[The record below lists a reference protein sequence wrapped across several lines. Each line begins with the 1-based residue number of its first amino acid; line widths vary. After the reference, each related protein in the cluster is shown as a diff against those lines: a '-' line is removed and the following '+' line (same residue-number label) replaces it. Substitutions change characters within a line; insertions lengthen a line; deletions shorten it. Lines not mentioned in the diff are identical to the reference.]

1 MNGLAVYL
9 FGSPRVVLGE
19 KTTAHFKTDKVL
31 ALLAY
36 LAVERQRPYRRE
48 ALACLFWPDQPETQ
62 ARTNLRRALSNL
74 RQTIGDQT
82 AIPPYLHITR
92 QTLQFNQDSAAQI
105 DVVTFAKD
113 IAAGDVA
120 HLAQAAALYDGRFLE
135 GFSIPGSVAFE
146 EWVILK
152 REQYQRQVTLACHQL
167 ASHHESRQQYEQ
179 ALPYAWRQVELEPW
193 QDAGQRQL
201 MRLLAATGE
210 RNTAVTHFDAFRQM
224 LAAELD
230 IAPEPKTVQLAE
242 QIRAGP
248 AASISV
254 VSQPAPPD
262 FSQNTPLETAVPTPF
277 VARENELNQLHTHL
291 QQAAQGQGQ
300 VIFVTGEAGSG
311 KTALSHEFARTAQ
324 AARPDL
330 IVTGGSCHAHT
341 GQGDPYLPFRT
352 ALNTLTGEIEPRWQ
366 AGQLTPAQAQRL
378 WQLRPHAVTALQTHG
393 PALPGA
399 FVNPAILPAAPS
411 AAAIPQADLFQQ
423 VSRVLQAI
431 SQHGPLLILLD
442 DLQWADAGSLNLLF
456 HLGREIAHHPI
467 LILGAYRP
475 NEAITRQGERHP
487 LQPIILELQRQFG
500 QKAINLDQAAERP
513 FVDAWLDTEPNRL
526 DDTFRATLTRQTR
539 GQPLFTIELL
549 RGMQE
554 RGDLV
559 RDAAGWWTTGP
570 AISWEILPARVEAVI
585 AERIGRLSPENQA
598 LLAAASVQ
606 GESFTA
612 ELAARVSRIAPHQAI
627 RQLSG
632 DLTRSHRLIRAQG
645 SEFVGDQRLSRYRF
659 RHSLFQTY
667 LYQQLDEVERQCLHE
682 TTGQVLEAWYEAADL
697 EKTAVASQL
706 ARHFTE
712 AGSAAPAIPYW
723 QMAGERARKLSANEE
738 AVSHF
743 RQALA
748 LLRTLPETP
757 QRDQQEINLQLALG
771 SALLAL
777 QGYAATAVKQV
788 YDRALNLCQECG
800 SDPQQITALFWLSS
814 FYAVKGDLPTALA
827 VAEQMQAIIRQ
838 TEVDSLYVV
847 MAHVLTGLPL
857 FFMGQLRR
865 ALACFEAAI
874 AAYEPE
880 IHRPLAYRV
889 GQEPGISAHIWAGH
903 VLLHLGQPEPARQH
917 LATALSLAE
926 GLDHPHTAVFTHLL
940 AGCTPNIFY
949 AQNCDTAVSH
959 AQTALKLAIK
969 GHFLY
974 LQTLCQFYLANSRAL
989 QKGSRTALVE
999 AAAQMSQC
1007 LTIEKQIGAQLGLS
1021 SRFIVLAGF
1030 YGRIH
1035 QPQPALDLLAEAT
1048 DIIQKNEEHYF
1059 EPELYRLKGELLE
1072 QTGATEEA
1080 EACFQQAQAI
1090 ARQQEAGFWYTN

>member
-1 MNGLAVYL
+1 MDRLAVYL
-9 FGSPRVVLGE
+9 FGSPRVVLGG

-36 LAVERQRPYRRE
+36 LAVEGQRPYRRE

-82 AIPPYLHITR
+82 AVPTYLHITR
-92 QTLQFNQDSAAQI
+92 QTLQFNEDSLARI
-105 DVVTFAKD
+105 DVLTFGQYM
-113 IAAGDVA
+113 AAGDVD
-120 HLAQAAALYDGRFLE
+120 HLAQAAGLYGGRFLE
-135 GFSIPGSVAFE
+135 GFSISGSVAFE
-146 EWVILK
+146 EWVMLK

-167 ASHHESRQQYEQ
+167 ASHHETRQQYEQ

-193 QDAGQRQL
+193 QEAGQRQL
-201 MRLLAATGE
+201 MRLLTATGE
-210 RNTAVTHFDAFRQM
+210 RNTAVAHYDAFRQT

-230 IAPEPKTVQLAE
+230 IAPEPKTAQLAE
-242 QIRAGP
+242 QIRAGS
-248 AASISV
+248 AASSNV
-254 VSQPAPPD
+254 AAQPSPPD
-262 FSQNTPLETAVPTPF
+262 FSQNVPAETAVPTPF
-277 VARENELNQLHTHL
+277 VAREYELNQLQTHL
-291 QQAAQGQGQ
+291 QQTAQRQGR

-311 KTALSHEFARTAQ
+311 KTALSHEFARAAQ
-324 AARPDL
+324 IAIPDL
-330 IVTGGSCHAHT
+330 IVTGGSGHAQT

-352 ALNTLTGEIEPRWQ
+352 ALSTLAGEIEPRWQ

-378 WQLRPHAVTALQTHG
+378 WRLRPHAVTALQTHG

-399 FVNPAILPAAPS
+399 FVNPAVLPAALP

-467 LILGAYRP
+467 LIVGAYRP

-487 LQPIILELQRQFG
+487 LQPIVLELQRQFG
-500 QKAINLDQAAERP
+500 QKAINLDRAAERP

-526 DDTFRATLTRQTR
+526 DDAFRETLTRQTR
-539 GQPLFTIELL
+539 GHPLFTIELL

-559 RDAAGWWTTGP
+559 RDAAGWWTVGP

-585 AERIGRLSPENQA
+585 AERIGRLSPENQT

-612 ELAARVSRIAPHQAI
+612 ELAAHVSRIAPRQAI
-627 RQLSG
+627 HQLSG
-632 DLTRSHRLIRAQG
+632 ELSRTHRLIRAQG
-645 SEFVGDQRLSRYRF
+645 SEFVGDQRLSHYRF

-667 LYQQLDEVERQCLHE
+667 LYQQLDDVERSCLHE
-682 TTGQVLEAWYEAADL
+682 ATGQTLEDWYEAAEL
-697 EKTAVASQL
+697 EKTAVAPQL
-706 ARHFTE
+706 AWHFTE
-712 AGSAAPAIPYW
+712 AGLAAPAIPYW

-748 LLRTLPETP
+748 LLHTLPETP
-757 QRDQQEINLQLALG
+757 ERDQQEISLQLALG
-771 SALLAL
+771 SSLLAL
-777 QGYAATAVKQV
+777 QGYAAPAVKQV
-788 YDRALNLCQECG
+788 YDRALSLCRECG
-800 SDPQQITALFWLSS
+800 SNPQQITALFWLTS
-814 FYAVKGDLPTALA
+814 FYAASGDLPTALTI
-827 VAEQMQAIIRQ
+827 AEQMQTIISQ
-838 TEVDSLYVV
+838 AKVDSLYVV

-857 FFMGQLRR
+857 FFMGRLRQ

-880 IHRPLAYRV
+880 IYRPLAYRV

-903 VLLHLGQPEPARQH
+903 TLLHLGQPEPARQH

-926 GLDHPHTAVFTHLL
+926 GLDHPHTAVFTHLI
-940 AGCTPNIFY
+940 AGCTPNSFY
-949 AQNCDTAVSH
+949 FQDYDTAVAY
-959 AQTALKLAIK
+959 AQSALKLAVE

-974 LQTLCQFYLANSRAL
+974 LQTLCQFSLAHIQAVQKDTRA
-989 QKGSRTALVE
+989 ALVE
-999 AAAQMSQC
+999 AAAKMSQC
-1007 LTIEKQIGAQLGLS
+1007 LTIEKQIGAQLGQS
-1021 SRFIVLAGF
+1021 SRLVILASV
-1030 YGRIH
+1030 YGRLG
-1035 QPQPALDLLAEAT
+1035 QPQPALNLLAEAAA
-1048 DIIQKNEEHYF
+1048 IIQKNEEHYF
-1059 EPELYRLKGELLE
+1059 EPELYRLKGSLLE
-1072 QTGATEEA
+1072 QTGAVDEA
-1080 EACFQQAQAI
+1080 ERCYQQAQAV
-1090 ARQQEAGFWYTN
+1090 ARQQEAGFWYTV